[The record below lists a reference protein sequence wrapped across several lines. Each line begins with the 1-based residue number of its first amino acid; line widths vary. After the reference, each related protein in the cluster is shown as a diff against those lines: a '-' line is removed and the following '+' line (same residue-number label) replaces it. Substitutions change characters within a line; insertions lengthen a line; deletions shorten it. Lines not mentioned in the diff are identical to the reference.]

1 MRAVVLLILGSLVC
15 APACAGVWTNLWRTP
30 DQQGEALLA
39 AGQPAKAAERF
50 SNPRLKAYADLRAG
64 HYGAAARLLAPL
76 KDPTSEY
83 NRGNALARLGHL
95 HQALAAYDAALKQTP
110 HDADIRHN
118 RDLVERM
125 LAHHRRPRARKPGHG
140 GAKRHASG
148 TSRGKQGHGA
158 HGAGKGQ
165 RSDKSGAKGRG
176 SSRQQGHSGG
186 TGTAAG
192 APGSRSAQARGT
204 TGTGAHREQAT
215 RASGQSGERAGA
227 RRRTP
232 GQARRDAARAAALAR
247 REAEHGHSHPVQAG
261 RANGSHRAAHSLV
274 ARTAG
279 MRSRPPK
286 PVSEKTLAL
295 RQWLRQLPNNPAGLL
310 RREFLI
316 KYMMRHRG
324 TEP

>member
-1 MRAVVLLILGSLVC
+1 MRAMVLLILASLVC

-39 AGQPAKAAERF
+39 AGQPLKAAQRF
-50 SNPRLKAYADLRAG
+50 SSARLKAYAQLCAG

-83 NRGNALARLGHL
+83 NLGNALAHLGRL

-125 LAHHRRPRARKPGHG
+125 LAHQPPPRARKPGHG
-140 GAKRHASG
+140 AG
-148 TSRGKQGHGA
+148 T
-158 HGAGKGQ
+158 GQ
-165 RSDKSGAKGRG
+165 RSAQSGANGRG
-176 SSRQQGHSGG
+176 SSQQQGRSGG
-186 TGTAAG
+186 TGAAAG
-192 APGSRSAQARGT
+192 RPGARSAQARGPR
-204 TGTGAHREQAT
+204 GTGAAREQAS
-215 RASGQSGERAGA
+215 RASGQSGEGTGA
-227 RRRTP
+227 RRRTT
-232 GQARRDAARAAALAR
+232 GQARRDAALAGARAG
-247 REAEHGHSHPVQAG
+247 REAQHGSSQRVRVG
-261 RANGSHRAAHSLV
+261 RANGSHRTAHSRV
-274 ARTAG
+274 ARIG
-279 MRSRPPK
+279 RMRSRPSK

-295 RQWLRQLPNNPAGLL
+295 EQWLRQLPNNPAGLL